1 MGVTYINA
9 FVPTSIECFLVDDE
23 VQQVAYYNLQ
33 GITSTRPYSG
43 VNVVVTRYKD
53 GRTVTAKRVY

>member
-1 MGVTYINA
+1 M
-9 FVPTSIECFLVDDE
+9 PTSIECFQVDDE
-23 VQQVAYYNLQ
+23 VQQVVYYNLQ
-33 GITSTRPYSG
+33 GIASTRPYSG